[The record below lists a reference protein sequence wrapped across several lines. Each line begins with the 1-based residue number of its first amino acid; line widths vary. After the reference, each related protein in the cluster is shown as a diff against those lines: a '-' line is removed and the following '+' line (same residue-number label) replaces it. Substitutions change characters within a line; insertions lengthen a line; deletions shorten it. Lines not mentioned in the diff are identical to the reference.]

1 MGRPGDFHEDR
12 IRTAPTAQRELGYA
26 VRELIQRTGLS
37 SLACVA
43 AKLEEKSQERCEALR
58 KLANERPLSSDEEKQ
73 LKERRYFSKTAL
85 WDLVHGIRK
94 RPPGEA
100 QLKALYELAYGDDGT
115 EEGWNELNGRRRAL
129 ANQSTRSGSV
139 ADENH
144 QLPTICPACGGTRPE
159 RGARAMAKP
168 AEIRSAIASA
178 VVPVPHQRGD
188 RHNDKRTDLVWP
200 PAASLIEYF
209 AAGNLEHANGLIRHV
224 GTQADPAETADAIGT
239 CRDLHLSEASDTI
252 ISYAGGRPE
261 QRASGSREAMQIAH
275 ALLGQS
281 RVDDATALLAHA
293 IASSESTAMS

>member
-1 MGRPGDFHEDR
+1 MHACPPTKLVTREHERQQFGKANRVLVFGQRVLVRGTCPHARFRTNPGQDRPRNPSRSRQNRRACVNDFDWRRTSLGRPGDFHEDR

-85 WDLVHGIRK
+85 WELVHGIRK

-178 VVPVPHQRGD
+178 VAGP
-188 RHNDKRTDLVWP
+188 P
-200 PAASLIEYF
+200 PARGPAQRQKDRLGV
-209 AAGNLEHANGLIRHV
+209 AARCKPDRVLR
-224 GTQADPAETADAIGT
+224 
-239 CRDLHLSEASDTI
+239 R
-252 ISYAGGRPE
+252 R
-261 QRASGSREAMQIAH
+261 
-275 ALLGQS
+275 QS
-281 RVDDATALLAHA
+281 
-293 IASSESTAMS
+293 